1 MGEYQRRQNQ
11 NDIFESALLVCGR
24 KGKYQLTQEV
34 TDMIRGV
41 KGVPVMTVEL
51 STHEAMTKIHNY
63 TPKLNIDDTHRV
75 SVAIGTYDIVVCVCV
90 CLFVIVSWL
99 FLMMMMMMTVMK
111 ILIVFFVLILSLSVT
126 LALSLSHL

>member
-1 MGEYQRRQNQ
+1 VLYIHIVTRDDLIVGFMGEYQRRQNQ

-34 TDMIRGV
+34 TDMIRGL

-75 SVAIGTYDIVVCVCV
+75 SVAIGTHEYCCVCVCV
-90 CLFVIVSWL
+90 CVIV
-99 FLMMMMMMTVMK
+99 
-111 ILIVFFVLILSLSVT
+111 IVCGCF
-126 LALSLSHL
+126 

>member
-34 TDMIRGV
+34 TDMIRGL

-75 SVAIGTYDIVVCVCV
+75 SVAIGMFIVLCVCV
-90 CLFVIVSWL
+90 
-99 FLMMMMMMTVMK
+99 
-111 ILIVFFVLILSLSVT
+111 
-126 LALSLSHL
+126 